1 MIRPAVLIT
10 GLAAAGL
17 LIGISACT
25 QHQAASG
32 TASTPAP
39 VEKAF
44 TLTAT
49 APFHVDFL
57 TGQLQ
62 DLKITEQVDAAGK
75 VAQPAELRG
84 TLKITNN
91 SKDQSAQ
98 LVGGRLVF
106 LDGQG
111 HPIPLGKDQD
121 TSITFSSY
129 DTTRLNPG
137 QENSTAIDVP
147 FPQAGLQAD
156 AIKSVQVDLTYLPTP
171 YRSQSAS
178 AAVALKHG

>member
-1 MIRPAVLIT
+1 MTRPAVHLT
-10 GLAAAGL
+10 RLLAAGVLLAG
-17 LIGISACT
+17 SACS
-25 QHQAASG
+25 QHPAASG

-44 TLTAT
+44 TLTT
-49 APFHVDFL
+49 NAPFHVDFL
-57 TGQLQ
+57 MGQLQ

-75 VAQPAELRG
+75 VAQPPELRG
-84 TLKITNN
+84 TLKITNG

-98 LVGGRLVF
+98 LLGGRLVF
-106 LDGQG
+106 LDAQG
-111 HPIPLGKDQD
+111 HPIPLAKDQD
-121 TSITFSSY
+121 TSLTFSSY

-137 QENSTAIDVP
+137 QENSTAIDLP

-171 YRSQSAS
+171 YRSQTAT
-178 AAVALKHG
+178 AAVTLQQG